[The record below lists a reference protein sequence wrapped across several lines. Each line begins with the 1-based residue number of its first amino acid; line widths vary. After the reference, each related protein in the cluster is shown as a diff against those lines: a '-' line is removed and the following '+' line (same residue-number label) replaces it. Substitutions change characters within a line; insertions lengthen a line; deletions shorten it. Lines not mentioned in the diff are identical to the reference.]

1 MASSNPRLNAVDMP
15 AEVPPNNT
23 FVIDVEAAQGSGGD
37 PWVSSGSCTSQN
49 LDVTAWVTPVTLWVD
64 GSRVATQELCMA
76 NNNSKDTQFSLS
88 LSEGS
93 HDVEVRVHPVGDVH
107 GFRETWEDNLNEF
120 GDDVRA
126 TITTSSEAP
135 DPSQPQG
142 SERYLRFL
150 EEAAN
155 ALGTSVKMVTV
166 GLVAAVILVVLL

>member
-1 MASSNPRLNAVDMP
+1 MASSNPVLNAVDMES
-15 AEVPPNNT
+15 EVPPNNT

-64 GSRVATQELCMA
+64 GSRRGTQELCIA

-107 GFRETWEDNLNEF
+107 GWGETWEDNLNEY
-120 GDDVRA
+120 GDDVRT
-126 TITTSSEAP
+126 TITTSEEAP

-142 SERYLRFL
+142 SDKLLRFL
-150 EEAAN
+150 EDVAD
-155 ALGTSVKMVTV
+155 ALGTSVNMVAV
-166 GLVAAVILVVLL
+166 GIVAAAGVFILL